1 MELNK
6 IVKRKNKIVRAGT
19 DFFIGSFTLMC
30 MIIANNII
38 SERNIEAKR
47 LISSNQI
54 PTPFCTKKFSLVVRT
69 LGQ

>member
-30 MIIANNII
+30 MIIATNII

-54 PTPFCTKKFSLVVRT
+54 PTINAIESNNLTIPVK
-69 LGQ
+69 

>member
-19 DFFIGSFTLMC
+19 DFFMGSLTLMC
-30 MIIANNII
+30 MIIATNII
-38 SERNIEAKR
+38 NERSIEAKR

-54 PTPFCTKKFSLVVRT
+54 PTINAAESNNLTKPVK
-69 LGQ
+69 

>member
-6 IVKRKNKIVRAGT
+6 IVKRKNKIVKAGT
-19 DFFIGSFTLMC
+19 DFFKGSLTLMC
-30 MIIANNII
+30 MIIATNII

-54 PTPFCTKKFSLVVRT
+54 PTINAIESNT
-69 LGQ
+69 LTIPVK

>member
-30 MIIANNII
+30 MIIATNII

-54 PTPFCTKKFSLVVRT
+54 PTINAIESNT
-69 LGQ
+69 LTIPVK

>member
-19 DFFIGSFTLMC
+19 DFFIGSLTLMC
-30 MIIANNII
+30 IIIATNII

-54 PTPFCTKKFSLVVRT
+54 PTINATESNT
-69 LGQ
+69 LTIPVK